1 MSITVFVTDGAERPA
16 LAIVRAL
23 GSRGATVIVGAE
35 ERVSLAATS
44 RYCSRRVT
52 YPSPDRDRAG
62 FEHFLLDFVA
72 RERVDVVLPVT
83 DVTTHAVCAHQDW
96 IGRYTA
102 VAVPPLD
109 VFESI
114 SDKGALLERAAR
126 VGVPTP
132 RTVFIDRPSRLGD
145 VINDVDYPAV
155 VKPTRSRIP
164 VDGGWVRASV
174 HYAYSAAELL
184 HLYQTVPYLSSS
196 PSLIQQRIVGPGIG
210 IFLLFDRGRLVCEF
224 GHRRLREKPPAGGV
238 SVLRESTPV
247 EAEIR
252 EYATRLLGNQG
263 WNGVAMMEFK
273 QDSRTQRPY
282 LMEVNGRFWGSLQ
295 LAIDAGVDFPF
306 LVTQLALGR
315 CPQEVP
321 RYRLGTKSRWLLG
334 DVDHLCLRL
343 FKGDRELRL
352 PPSAPSRLRTLTE
365 FLKIRQPNMRYEIER
380 FDDPRPFLH
389 ELGEATRSLS
399 ASAGRTFL
407 RSLGRRPR
415 SQMSDPAIGHVQ

>member
-62 FEHFLLDFVA
+62 FEHFLLNFVA
-72 RERVDVVLPVT
+72 REHVDVVLPVT
-83 DVTTHAVCAHQDW
+83 DVTTHAVCTHQDR
-96 IGRYTA
+96 IGHFAA

-109 VFESI
+109 VFEGV

-126 VGVPTP
+126 LGVPTP
-132 RTVFIDRPSRLGD
+132 RTLFIDRGSRLGD
-145 VINDVDYPAV
+145 VINEVDYPAV

-184 HLYQTVPYLSSS
+184 NLYQTVPYLSSS

-210 IFLLFDRGRLVCEF
+210 IFMLFDRGRLVCEF

-238 SVLRESTPV
+238 SVLRESTRV
-247 EAEIR
+247 EAEVR
-252 EYATRLLGNQG
+252 EYATRLLGDQG

-273 QDSRTQRPY
+273 QDSRTGRLVPHGSERSILGIIATRHRCRSRFPLPGDATRAGPVSAKGASLSNWLEEPLVARRFRSFVSSFVQGRP
-282 LMEVNGRFWGSLQ
+282 R
-295 LAIDAGVDFPF
+295 APF
-306 LVTQLALGR
+306 AAFR
-315 CPQEVP
+315 A
-321 RYRLGTKSRWLLG
+321 
-334 DVDHLCLRL
+334 
-343 FKGDRELRL
+343 FA
-352 PPSAPSRLRTLTE
+352 PPDPSRVPENSTAQHAVR
-365 FLKIRQPNMRYEIER
+365 
-380 FDDPRPFLH
+380 D
-389 ELGEATRSLS
+389 
-399 ASAGRTFL
+399 
-407 RSLGRRPR
+407 
-415 SQMSDPAIGHVQ
+415 